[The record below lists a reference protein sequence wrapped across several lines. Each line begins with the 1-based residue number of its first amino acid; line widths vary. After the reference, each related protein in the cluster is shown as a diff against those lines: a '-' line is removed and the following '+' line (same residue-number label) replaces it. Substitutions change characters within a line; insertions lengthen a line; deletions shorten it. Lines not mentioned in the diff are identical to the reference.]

1 MGNECSE
8 HPVYVKHL
16 QNSNIGNKKQNVLS
30 AYCMPGPILA
40 QPYSHLVE
48 GNKTT
53 LGIEY
58 MPDTIPVCYS
68 HTGLFSFSLD
78 VIYAV
83 LE

>member
-1 MGNECSE
+1 
-8 HPVYVKHL
+8 
-16 QNSNIGNKKQNVLS
+16 
-30 AYCMPGPILA
+30 MPGPILA

-68 HTGLFSFSLD
+68 HTGLFSFFPLTDQVQSSRAENKEQLQ
-78 VIYAV
+78 VGY
-83 LE
+83 